1 MAYDKIETQLTL
13 LGATGVEDK
22 LQVGVP
28 QTICALREAG
38 IKVKYSEDDLC
49 SLLSINVNSEV
60 QYYRSGTVNSKSFVG
75 KVLL

>member
-38 IKVKYSEDDLC
+38 IKVKYSEDGL
-49 SLLSINVNSEV
+49 SFLLSINVHLEMLV
-60 QYYRSGTVNSKSFVG
+60 QSYLVIHNFSW
-75 KVLL
+75 